1 MSPPGFGCVIT
12 RTSRECAELLS
23 QFPSSGRCCSSFHI
37 DEIEK
42 KFLRNSSA
50 KVFTQPGSSTDLD
63 SAQPRGLLYHK
74 ERIWPARPVRSESC
88 HQHTRRC
95 TCVGRQRVEPLEEFH
110 PTHPFGACCHQRF
123 SFPPWIVSKAGASL
137 RSFDLTVGTFFPPA
151 PCTKIIVAPG

>member
-1 MSPPGFGCVIT
+1 MVSPSLEASRRMSPPGFGCVIT
-12 RTSRECAELLS
+12 RTSRECAELFS

-42 KFLRNSSA
+42 EFLRNSSA
-50 KVFTQPGSSTDLD
+50 KVFTQLGSSTDLD
-63 SAQPRGLLYHK
+63 FAQPRGLLYHK

-110 PTHPFGACCHQRF
+110 PTHLA
-123 SFPPWIVSKAGASL
+123 SFDSL
-137 RSFDLTVGTFFPPA
+137 RVNFRFLSLGSCNDCRQRSVWWKSFGR
-151 PCTKIIVAPG
+151 G